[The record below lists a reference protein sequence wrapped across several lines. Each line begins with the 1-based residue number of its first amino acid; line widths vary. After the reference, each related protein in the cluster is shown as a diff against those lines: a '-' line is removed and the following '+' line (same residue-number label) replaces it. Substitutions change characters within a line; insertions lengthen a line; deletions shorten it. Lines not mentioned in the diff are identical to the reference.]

1 MTADRTTTLAKGAGG
16 AGAGDP
22 VAVPAGRRRDGDRLP
37 LRSRAWFQR
46 VVTYGVLLIAWEWF
60 ARSVGP
66 FFFPSL
72 GAVAQGAVEV
82 LRDGSLLLVVDSF
95 TQMLLGFGVA
105 IVIGVPIGLLMGTF
119 RPVEFLLGPYVNALF
134 VTSLAALLPF
144 IILVFGTGFEFR
156 IAVVALFSIFYVTI
170 NPANG
175 VRSIDPNLIEMARSF
190 GVGRVRQ
197 FVSITLPGTMP
208 FIIAGL
214 RLGLGQAVQ
223 GMIIAELWITIG
235 TGRKLTTLGLER
247 NLGEFFALAAVIVVV
262 GTLLTQ
268 ALMLA
273 ERRFTPWSDDVAASV
288 KGAN

>member
-1 MTADRTTTLAKGAGG
+1 MTAQRGVDAPPGGPTAESGAPP
-16 AGAGDP
+16 ASR
-22 VAVPAGRRRDGDRLP
+22 PAGPTERLP
-37 LRSRAWFQR
+37 LQSRAWFQR
-46 VVTYGVLLIAWEWF
+46 VVTYSALLLLWEWF

-72 GAVAQGAVEV
+72 ADVARGALEV
-82 LRDGSLLLVVDSF
+82 LRDGSLLLVADSF

-105 IVIGVPIGLLMGTF
+105 VAIGVPAGLLMGTF

-144 IILVFGTGFEFR
+144 IILVFGTGLKFR
-156 IAVVALFSIFYVTI
+156 IAVVALFSVFYVTI

-175 VRSIDPNLIEMARSF
+175 VRSIDANVLEMAKSF

-197 FVSITLPGTMP
+197 FVSITLPGTLP
-208 FIIAGL
+208 FIISGL

-247 NLGEFFALAAVIVVV
+247 DLGQFFALAAVIVVI
-262 GTLLTQ
+262 GTLMTQ

>member
-1 MTADRTTTLAKGAGG
+1 MTAQHGVDAPPGG
-16 AGAGDP
+16 PTSEAGAP
-22 VAVPAGRRRDGDRLP
+22 PARRRPATRGDQLP

-46 VVTYGVLLIAWEWF
+46 LVTYAALLVLWEWF

-72 GAVAQGAVEV
+72 GDVARGAGEV
-82 LRDGSLLLVVDSF
+82 LRDGSLTLVADSF
-95 TQMLLGFGVA
+95 TQMLLGFAIAVA
-105 IVIGVPIGLLMGTF
+105 IGVPVGLLMGTF

-144 IILVFGTGFEFR
+144 IILVFGTGLEFR

-175 VRSIDPNLIEMARSF
+175 VRSIDRNVLEMARSY

-197 FVSITLPGTMP
+197 FVSITLPGTLP
-208 FIIAGL
+208 FIISGL

-247 NLGEFFALAAVIVVV
+247 DLGQFFALAAVIVLV

-273 ERRFTPWSDDVAASV
+273 ERRFTPWSDDVAGRV